1 LRAKTGPGNGW
12 QRPKRAGSSV
22 QGGLRFPRMASGRLA
37 FDMGWGELKEAARL
51 DIDLAAYC
59 S

>member
-1 LRAKTGPGNGW
+1 
-12 QRPKRAGSSV
+12 
-22 QGGLRFPRMASGRLA
+22 MASGRLA